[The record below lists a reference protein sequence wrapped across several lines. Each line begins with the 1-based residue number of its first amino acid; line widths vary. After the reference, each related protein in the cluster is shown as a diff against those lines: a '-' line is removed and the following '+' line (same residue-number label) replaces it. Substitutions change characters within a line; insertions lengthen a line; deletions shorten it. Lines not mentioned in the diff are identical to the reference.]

1 MPEAPV
7 HNRLDWPHHFAW
19 VRRVGGA
26 THAQAHDA
34 AHGEYS
40 IAYGR
45 REGDALIKGAHSHYA
60 PPLVCTEC
68 GHHVGQDF
76 AQWRS
81 RLLPCVRVPEP
92 VADRR
97 LRCGRAGKPWLK
109 SAWAGLQ
116 AGGSSRP
123 LRPTT

>member
-45 REGDALIKGAHSHYA
+45 KEGDALIKGAHSHYA
-60 PPLVCTEC
+60 PPLVCAEC
-68 GHHVGQDF
+68 GHHVAQDF
-76 AQWRS
+76 KQWRS
-81 RLLPCVRVPEP
+81 RYCPACGSPNP
-92 VADRR
+92 WPIDAAVAD
-97 LRCGRAGKPWLK
+97 APE
-109 SAWAGLQ
+109 
-116 AGGSSRP
+116 SRG
-123 LRPTT
+123 